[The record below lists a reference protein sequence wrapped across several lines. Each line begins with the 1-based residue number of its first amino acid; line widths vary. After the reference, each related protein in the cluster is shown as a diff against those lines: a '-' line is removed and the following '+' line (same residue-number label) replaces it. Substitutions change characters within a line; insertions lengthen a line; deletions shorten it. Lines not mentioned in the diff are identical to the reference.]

1 MDIFEF
7 RVYPSPVYTR
17 CILWTSRASRRKE
30 LNFIPILLTSFNT
43 NVKAILQV
51 QVERR
56 EVDDESSNF
65 RGRMDAN
72 NSIYVLVDY
81 CDHCEVFKL
90 RVCLT
95 FGSTD
100 LSFQP
105 TQ

>member
-1 MDIFEF
+1 MDFTGKSSKRIEF
-7 RVYPSPVYTR
+7 HPHP
-17 CILWTSRASRRKE
+17 
-30 LNFIPILLTSFNT
+30 FNT